1 MQQFANNM
9 QMEWELTE
17 KAPIVSLGI
26 FACILEDNSN
36 KLIKHQES
44 TEV

>member
-1 MQQFANNM
+1 MQQFATQM

-17 KAPIVSLGI
+17 KAPIVSLDI
-26 FACILEDNSN
+26 FAYILEDNSN

-44 TEV
+44 IEV

>member
-1 MQQFANNM
+1 MQQFATRM

-26 FACILEDNSN
+26 FAYVLEDNSN

-44 TEV
+44 IEV